1 MDFAAID
8 IVFTIVLIFTTLRA
22 SLRGF
27 VQEVLAAAAVIL
39 GISAAVL
46 FSGLVAELMEQ
57 AFRPS
62 IWSQVAAFLAI
73 FMLVYLV
80 VKLFERALRNL
91 IERIHLESLDH
102 ALGLFLGLI
111 EGILIAFV
119 AILIIQVQPVIS
131 PHRLLEGSVFARFLV
146 PLFPYASQ
154 FLGRRIAHV

>member
-1 MDFAAID
+1 MDFAAVD
-8 IVFTIVLIFTTLRA
+8 IVFTIILIFTTIRA
-22 SLRGF
+22 TLRGF
-27 VQEVLAAAAVIL
+27 VQEVLSAASVIL

-57 AFRPS
+57 LLGPS
-62 IWSQVAAFLAI
+62 IWSQVAAFLLI
-73 FMLVYLV
+73 FLLVYLV

-119 AILIIQVQPVIS
+119 LILVIQVQPIIPPS
-131 PHRLLEGSVFARFLV
+131 RLLEGSVFARFLV
-146 PLFPYASQ
+146 PLFPYVSQ
-154 FLGRRIAHV
+154 FLGRRIADV